1 MNGMHKKEH
10 MADMDA
16 PQDYTTMQCRACG
29 FHDFPGGGICPSC
42 LSEDVAREQ
51 LPTQGVLYSFS
62 SMPVGGEKV
71 FVGYVDVHKQ
81 VRLFA
86 RLRGFSQAQP
96 PRCDMR
102 VSLADTARGAPG
114 TPCFTF
120 TAAKEAP

>member
-1 MNGMHKKEH
+1 
-10 MADMDA
+10 MADSDA
-16 PQDYTTMQCRACG
+16 PQDYTAMCCCACG

-42 LSEDVAREQ
+42 LSEDVAREP
-51 LPTQGVLYSFS
+51 LPAHGILYSFS
-62 SMPVGGEKV
+62 SIPLQGAKI

-86 RLRGFSQAQP
+86 RLAGFSEAQP

-102 VSLADTARGAPG
+102 VSLADVPAGGPG

-120 TAAKEAP
+120 TAIAQEAA